1 MNDKLN
7 KIEELMVR
15 RIKFAEE
22 SLQRNQSK
30 WLDQKTASNVSIIE
44 CKQRMHAL
52 SEALGE
58 IRKVIR
64 EKSE

>member
-1 MNDKLN
+1 MSDRLN

-15 RIKFAEE
+15 RIKFAEK
-22 SLQRNQSK
+22 SKQMAGSKNSKQR
-30 WLDQKTASNVSIIE
+30 E
-44 CKQRMHAL
+44 HYRMHAL